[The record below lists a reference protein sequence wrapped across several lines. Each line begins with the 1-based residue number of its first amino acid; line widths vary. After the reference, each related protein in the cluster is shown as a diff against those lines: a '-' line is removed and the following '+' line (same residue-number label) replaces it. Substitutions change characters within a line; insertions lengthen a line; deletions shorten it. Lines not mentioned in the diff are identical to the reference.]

1 MTSKFNNVFVDSCF
15 FKNKTK
21 KKKNIKTL
29 PMYFLGGEFVGL
41 KKFFKERNIL
51 FKTKYGM
58 HKANF
63 REMINSS
70 NCNNSTS
77 TFSTLF

>member
-15 FKNKTK
+15 LRIRQ

-63 REMINSS
+63 REMINSL

>member
-15 FKNKTK
+15 LRIRQK
-21 KKKNIKTL
+21 KPNIKML

-63 REMINSS
+63 REMINSL

>member
-1 MTSKFNNVFVDSCF
+1 
-15 FKNKTK
+15 
-21 KKKNIKTL
+21 
-29 PMYFLGGEFVGL
+29 MYFLGGEFVGL
-41 KKFFKERNIL
+41 KKFFKEQNIL

-63 REMINSS
+63 REMINSL

>member
-1 MTSKFNNVFVDSCF
+1 
-15 FKNKTK
+15 
-21 KKKNIKTL
+21 
-29 PMYFLGGEFVGL
+29 MYFLGGEFVGL
-41 KKFFKERNIL
+41 KKFFKEQNIL

>member
-15 FKNKTK
+15 LRIRQKKT
-21 KKKNIKTL
+21 NIKML

-63 REMINSS
+63 REMINSL